1 MSVNKEVKC
10 ENGINEE
17 RMKIEHLEKKEMTN

>member
-17 RMKIEHLEKKEMTN
+17 CMKIEDLEKKEMTN